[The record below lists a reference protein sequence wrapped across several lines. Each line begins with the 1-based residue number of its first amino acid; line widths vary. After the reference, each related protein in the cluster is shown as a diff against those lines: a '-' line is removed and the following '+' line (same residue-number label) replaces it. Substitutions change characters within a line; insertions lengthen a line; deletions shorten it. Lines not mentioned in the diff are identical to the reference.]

1 MSFTYGPYHHRSAF
15 LARPIRSRKV
25 VEQAEVSSF
34 DAPGDPLLHYE
45 QFGEPR
51 ADLPELNL
59 RRAFLLQAWMDWS
72 RPKRDPPM
80 NSVARFKL
88 RAWIA
93 GKYPDDTPYH
103 AEPGWSFVDVCDS
116 LGFDSRR
123 TRKAIFASAPPSV
136 IGIRARAG
144 DQKRVTKLRRK
155 PKKHQNATH

>member
-1 MSFTYGPYHHRSAF
+1 MPFAHGLPHRFAF

-34 DAPGDPLLHYE
+34 NAAGDPLLHYE
-45 QFGEPR
+45 QYGQPR

-72 RPKRDPPM
+72 RPERDPPM

-93 GKYPDDTPYH
+93 GKYPDGMPYK
-103 AEPGWSFVDVCDS
+103 AEPGWGFVDICDA
-116 LGFDSRR
+116 LGFDAQR
-123 TRKAIFASAPPSV
+123 TRKAIFASGPPSP
-136 IGIRARAG
+136 IGIRRYAN
-144 DQKRVTKLRRK
+144 DQTRVTKLRRK
-155 PKKHQNATH
+155 PKRSQHVAH